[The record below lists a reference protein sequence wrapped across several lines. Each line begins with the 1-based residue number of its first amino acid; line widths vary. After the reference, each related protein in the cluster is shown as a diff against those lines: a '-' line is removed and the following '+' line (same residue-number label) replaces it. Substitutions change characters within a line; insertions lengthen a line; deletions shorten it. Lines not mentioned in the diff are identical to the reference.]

1 MELWWN
7 SLGAALQLYYAIAFA
22 ASTLLLL
29 QLLLTMVGF
38 DGDDDMDF
46 DAEVHD
52 FGGYLSLRSL
62 TAFFAG
68 FGWGGVVAIRG
79 GMSVLG
85 SAAVAVATGGVL
97 MASVVALM
105 RGLYSMRASGTLDY
119 SNAIGEVGNVYL
131 PIPPNMEGPG
141 QVEVLVQ
148 GRLAVVQA
156 FTRAGHRLPNR
167 SRVRVTETLDQQTI
181 VVEPLGGAASA
192 TAAPAA
198 EPPDTAV
205 SDTAT
210 PGTGA
215 PKTSETDTPDT
226 HSPKES

>member
-22 ASTLLLL
+22 ASALLLL
-29 QLLLTMVGF
+29 QLLLSLVGF
-38 DGDDDMDF
+38 DGDADMDF
-46 DAEVHD
+46 DTEVHD

-68 FGWGGVVAIRG
+68 FGWGGVVALRG

-85 SAAVAVATGGVL
+85 SAVVAVATGGVL

-105 RGLYSMRASGTLDY
+105 RGLYAMRASGTLDY
-119 SNAIGEVGNVYL
+119 SNAIGQVANVYL

-167 SRVRVTETLDQQTI
+167 SRVRVTETLDQQTL
-181 VVEPLGGAASA
+181 VVEPLSGAPPATGSPD
-192 TAAPAA
+192 TAAP
-198 EPPDTAV
+198 DTA
-205 SDTAT
+205 DTR
-210 PGTGA
+210 
-215 PKTSETDTPDT
+215 TPDT